1 MTENLSNREK
11 EVLRYIVENFIRY
24 GLPVGSRIISKQTG
38 LNLSSAT
45 IRNVMSDLEDLDL
58 LETPHTSAG
67 RKPTDRGYRFYVDEL
82 MNKEDLNNT
91 EIEYIKNKIDDSKS
105 TIFNSDDLFTATS
118 QILSKISHQL
128 AVVTQPFL
136 SSGVFEKLEVLNI
149 SSTRLLIVITIKS
162 GYVKTLLM
170 EVEKVLHM
178 PRIDKITQILN
189 ERLSGLTLLQ
199 IRDTFKERISDLKN
213 EEPELMQMFFDSIG
227 QIHEEDEKGK
237 KVYISGTGEIIAHPE
252 FEDVQNFKNIIS
264 LTENKNLVIHIF
276 QEPAK
281 SRDAVNIKIGSE
293 NDEKELKD
301 YSIVCTD
308 YSLGDVSGKIGI
320 IGSKRLNYA
329 KMISLVEYTSKLISE
344 LIK

>member
-45 IRNVMSDLEDLDL
+45 IRNVMSDLEDMDL

-67 RKPTDRGYRFYVDEL
+67 RKPTDKGYRFYVDEL
-82 MNKEDLNNT
+82 MNKEELNNS
-91 EIEYIKNKIDDSKS
+91 EIEYIKSKIDDSKN
-105 TIFNSDDLFTATS
+105 TIFNSDDLFSATS
-118 QILSKISHQL
+118 HILSRISHQL

-149 SSTRLLIVITIKS
+149 SSNRLLIVITIKS

-170 EVEKVLHM
+170 EVEKELHM
-178 PRIDKITQILN
+178 PGIDRITQILN

-199 IRDTFKERISDLKN
+199 IRETFKERINDLRSD
-213 EEPELMQMFFDSIG
+213 EPELLQIFFDSIG
-227 QIHEEDEKGK
+227 QIQNEDEKGN
-237 KVYISGTGEIIAHPE
+237 KVFISGTGEIIAHPE
-252 FEDVQNFKNIIS
+252 FGDVQNFKNIVS

-276 QEPAK
+276 QDPGK
-281 SRDAVNIKIGSE
+281 GKDSVKVKIGSE
-293 NDEKELKD
+293 NYEKELKD

-320 IGSKRLNYA
+320 IGSKRLNYG